1 MSSKVMGPDESASAE
16 PVVWRHAGGLE
27 PAPTATFLQS
37 PGASTPPGKPTE
49 PPPEFTR
56 QLAALRQ
63 EAERGAAEARQ
74 SGFQEGE
81 AAGRRA
87 AEMELRP
94 VLERL
99 AKSIEE
105 LAGLRPAAA
114 AHAETGLL
122 KLATAIAR
130 RILRR
135 EISVD
140 PQAVESLVRMALERV
155 RAEDVL
161 RVRVHPEHAAL
172 LKAALDRLPGA
183 RDIAVQPDAQLD
195 RGGVVLETG
204 RGNLD
209 ASIETQL
216 AEIERGLTDR
226 LRGRA

>member
-1 MSSKVMGPDESASAE
+1 MSSRVMGADEGASAE
-16 PVVWRHAGGLE
+16 KLVWRPAAPEIAPE
-27 PAPTATFLQS
+27 PPA
-37 PGASTPPGKPTE
+37 ASTPPGEPAE

-56 QLAALRQ
+56 QLEELRQ
-63 EAERGAAEARQ
+63 EAERRAVEARQ

-81 AAGRRA
+81 AAGRCA
-87 AEMELRP
+87 AELELRP
-94 VLERL
+94 VVERL

-130 RILRR
+130 RILHR

-140 PQAVESLVRMALERV
+140 PQAVEGLVRVALERV

-183 RDIAVQPDAQLD
+183 RDITVQPDGQLD
-195 RGGVVLETG
+195 RGGVVLETA

-216 AEIERGLTDR
+216 VEIERGLTDR
-226 LRGRA
+226 LRGRV